1 MPIADCTI
9 SSRSSIRNF
18 PQFSLSPNMAL
29 LNPWRHVTS
38 VDLVMPY
45 SEIILDDINVGL
57 YPIHEPDGCL
67 EFSFVLLSSSLAI
80 LVRQQHWVQK
90 HNLLC
95 QNFGQWLTLKSSSY
109 QRCMSKR
116 YHYKDE
122 TQMQFVDYV
131 NFFSATVL
139 SFSGKNAKS
148 HFFRDFFWI
157 CI

>member
-45 SEIILDDINVGL
+45 SEVILDDINVGL

-67 EFSFVLLSSSLAI
+67 EFSCVLLISSLAI
-80 LVRQQHWVQK
+80 LVRQPHWVQK

-95 QNFGQWLTLKSSSY
+95 HNFGQWLTLKSSSY
-109 QRCMSKR
+109 QHCKSKR
-116 YHYKDE
+116 YHYLLDNKDAVCRLCQPLFCSHSHCFGGLRKK
-122 TQMQFVDYV
+122 TP
-131 NFFSATVL
+131 NLKFSA
-139 SFSGKNAKS
+139 
-148 HFFRDFFWI
+148 FF
-157 CI
+157 